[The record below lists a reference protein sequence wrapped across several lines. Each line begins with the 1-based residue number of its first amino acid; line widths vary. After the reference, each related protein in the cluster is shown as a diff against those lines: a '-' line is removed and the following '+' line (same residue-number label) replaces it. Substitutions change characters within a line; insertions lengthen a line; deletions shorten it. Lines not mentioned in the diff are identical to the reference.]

1 MRTTY
6 RPNLKFSDLQ
16 TCQAGM
22 ASPMAIDALA
32 VSLTFVAVVGVLF
45 LIILV
50 QRVSEF
56 WAGVILGGLWSATV
70 LIGLLAVG
78 ACLGGARLSDAPRPS
93 TCDRG
98 MHR

>member
-1 MRTTY
+1 MNTVRQNV
-6 RPNLKFSDLQ
+6 RFCDLQ
-16 TCQAGM
+16 ANQSGL
-22 ASPMAIDALA
+22 ASPKAVDALA
-32 VSLTFVAVVGVLF
+32 VSLTLAAVMVVLF

-56 WAGVILGGLWSATV
+56 WAGVILGGLGSATV

-78 ACLGGARLSDAPRPS
+78 ACLGGARLSDTPRPS
-93 TCDRG
+93 TCDRV

>member
-6 RPNLKFSDLQ
+6 RPNLKFSEVR

-22 ASPMAIDALA
+22 ASPTAIDALA
-32 VSLTFVAVVGVLF
+32 TALTLAAVALVIAVVVL
-45 LIILV
+45 LEHL
-50 QRVSEF
+50 SEF
-56 WAGVILGGLWSATV
+56 WAGVVIGGLGGVTV
-70 LIGLLAVG
+70 IVGLLVVG
-78 ACLGGARLSDAPRPS
+78 ACLGGARLSETPRPS